1 MICIW
6 ASPSQGSPAVVAS
19 ARHLVL
25 GDRELVALA
34 RLNHEVAALPLANDA
49 GDGATEMP
57 VPKTIENDLSDPIER
72 FT

>member
-1 MICIW
+1 M
-6 ASPSQGSPAVVAS
+6 
-19 ARHLVL
+19 
-25 GDRELVALA
+25 ALA
-34 RLNHEVAALPLANDA
+34 RLNHEVAAFALANDA